1 MKIVCQKAVTVAI
14 LCLNNYF
21 MMIKSEDDIRDI
33 GLKLFSAIISIELT
47 SELMEQLI
55 ELSFCEGYWQA
66 ICQEHF
72 LLN

>member
-55 ELSFCEGYWQA
+55 ELSFCEGY
-66 ICQEHF
+66 
-72 LLN
+72 